1 VNGRIACLYLP
12 SFPLQVQVRAQPH
25 LAGRAVAIAE
35 PSSRH
40 AIVCA
45 SRAAR
50 DEGVRAGM
58 TPLQARALIPDLEI
72 AIGDLEADHRAAC
85 ALAEALLSLSTTV
98 DVGAAPRAL
107 VAHRSV
113 YVRVPLATRRRHL
126 RGARFG
132 EELLHQA
139 SRLGYRARVGIADDL
154 FTAWAAAAYGA
165 RRSEKP
171 FAQTCTVVPR
181 GGAAAFLAP
190 LSIALLPAEGD
201 VIAMLRALGLRT
213 LGDFAALPPP
223 TVGRRFSGAGVD
235 LQALARGDGPT
246 LLTPFLPA
254 EPIREELSVDHEV
267 TTIEPLAFVLRPL
280 ADRACERLR
289 GRGAAAAHIRLVLGG
304 PGKACTTIELSPS
317 RPITSGRAIAELAR
331 AHLSERTLDHP
342 VTSIALEIADEA
354 EPEIE
359 MLDLFDRRDL
369 SPEAIDAAI
378 ARLRAVFGE
387 EAACSAELIDTHRP
401 EDAYRLVPFTPPPC
415 ERAPRRPRRGR
426 PEGGKRG
433 SPPLPVALS
442 ETAGALRLVE
452 PPAPQPSDLRSVDI
466 DGRSRRV
473 IATRGPSRIAGG
485 WWSDAA
491 IDRDYYEV
499 ETDDG
504 GRYWIFRDRK
514 AGRYYLH
521 GIFD

>member
-1 VNGRIACLYLP
+1 VNGRIACVYLP
-12 SFPLQVQVRAQPH
+12 SFPLQVQVRTQPH
-25 LAGRAVAIAE
+25 LAGRAVAIGE
-35 PSSRH
+35 PSARH
-40 AIVCA
+40 AIVCS

-50 DEGVRAGM
+50 NEGVRAGM
-58 TPLQARALIPDLEI
+58 TPLQARALVPELEI
-72 AIGDLEADHRAAC
+72 AIADLKTDYRAAC
-85 ALAEALLSLSTTV
+85 ALAEALLALSTTV
-98 DVGAAPRAL
+98 DVGPAPNAL
-107 VAHRSV
+107 AAHRSI
-113 YVRVPLATRRRHL
+113 YVRVPRTTRRRHL

-132 EELLHQA
+132 EELLRQV
-139 SRLGYRARVGIADDL
+139 SRLGYRARVGIADDR
-154 FTAWAAAAYGA
+154 FTAWAAATCGA
-165 RRSEKP
+165 RRPGQP

-190 LSIALLPAEGD
+190 LPVELLPADGD

-235 LQALARGDGPT
+235 LQALSRGDGPT
-246 LLTPFLPA
+246 LLTPFSPV
-254 EPIREELSVDHEV
+254 EPIREELSVDHEI
-267 TTIEPLAFVLRPL
+267 TEIEPLAFVLRPL

-289 GRGAAAAHIRLVLGG
+289 GRGAAAARVRLMLDG
-304 PGKACTTIELSPS
+304 PGEARTTIELSPS

-331 AHLSERTLDHP
+331 AHLAERTIDHS
-342 VTSIALEIADEA
+342 VTSIALEIVDEA

-359 MLDLFDRRDL
+359 MLDLFERRDL

-387 EAACSAELIDTHRP
+387 HAACAAELIDTHRP
-401 EDAYRLVPFTPPPC
+401 EDTYRLVPFSPPPC
-415 ERAPRRPRRGR
+415 ARAPRRPRRSR
-426 PEGGKRG
+426 REGAARG
-433 SPPLPVALS
+433 APPLPVALS

-452 PPAPQPSDLRSVDI
+452 PPAPQPADLQRVDI

-473 IATRGPSRIAGG
+473 VATRGPSRIAGG
-485 WWSDAA
+485 WWSEAA

-504 GRYWIFRDRK
+504 GRYWIFCDRK